1 MASGHRSLQVKLRL
15 LRSPF
20 QVPRYPA
27 SKSSGWVCES
37 ELPVSSLAVLAGTAS
52 GGQVPAT
59 SGAAS
64 GPGSEAHS
72 AEFHCHVRVPSESGV
87 GWATADLQ
95 GASPRMTMGGWRPG
109 ARAACQ
115 WRPGRPSLSGRCWQR
130 AAVPLLKG
138 TPLCLPGP
146 GVAPV
151 RGLLART
158 NRGTAAA
165 AGPHWQ
171 GGATPGRVPLGA
183 FRWWLTVECCP
194 FLRGLI
200 ARRVSSSSEENDR
213 CE

>member
-1 MASGHRSLQVKLRL
+1 MASGHRSLQVKL

-27 SKSSGWVCES
+27 SKSSGRVCES

-87 GWATADLQ
+87 GWAAADLQ

-109 ARAACQ
+109 RPASGGGASLAGAGRGGCSAASGHPALSSRAGGGTSAGATSTHQSWHC
-115 WRPGRPSLSGRCWQR
+115 GRRR
-130 AAVPLLKG
+130 AAVAGWGIQPS
-138 TPLCLPGP
+138 PGP
-146 GVAPV
+146 
-151 RGLLART
+151 L
-158 NRGTAAA
+158 
-165 AGPHWQ
+165 
-171 GGATPGRVPLGA
+171 
-183 FRWWLTVECCP
+183 
-194 FLRGLI
+194 
-200 ARRVSSSSEENDR
+200 
-213 CE
+213 